1 MVNEYQLKQEICE
14 IGRRIYAKGF
24 AAANDGNI
32 TVRIND
38 KEVLCTPTMVSK
50 GFLKPD
56 DICKV
61 DMQGNQV
68 EGRRKRT
75 SEILLHL
82 ELFKD
87 DPTMNAVVHCHPPHA
102 TAFSIAGEQI
112 PTCVLPE
119 VEIFLGVVPTAVYE
133 NPGGQAFADTIRP
146 FVGKANTVVLKN
158 HGTISWG
165 RDLQEAYFR
174 TEILDAYCRMLYIAK
189 GLGRVERIS
198 EGHVEGLLE
207 LKEKLGYEGD
217 PRRLENAD
225 LCVNTEFGRGYQN
238 GGPAGA
244 VTQAAPQQLVVT
256 GTTPQ
261 PPQPAP
267 SAAIVN
273 RTQTGPAPDIEAM
286 VQMITDEVMVALG

>member
-1 MVNEYQLKQEICE
+1 MINEFQLKQEICE
-14 IGRRIYAKGF
+14 IGRRIYAKGY

-32 TVRIND
+32 TVKISDN
-38 KEVLCTPTMVSK
+38 EVLCTPTMVSK

-61 DMQGNQV
+61 DMQGRQL
-68 EGRRKRT
+68 EGRKKRT

-87 DPTMNAVVHCHPPHA
+87 DPTMKAVVHCHPPHA
-102 TAFSIAGEQI
+102 TAFSIAGEEI
-112 PTCVLPE
+112 PTCILPE

-133 NPGGQAFADTIRP
+133 NPGTQAFADTIRP

-165 RDLQEAYFR
+165 RSLQEAYFR
-174 TEILDAYCRMLYIAK
+174 TEILDAYCRMLCIAK
-189 GLGRVERIS
+189 DLGKIERIS

-207 LKEKLGYEGD
+207 LKETLGYTGD

-225 LCVNTEFGRGYQN
+225 LCVNTEFGRGYSN
-238 GGPAGA
+238 GGSAA
-244 VTQAAPQQLVVT
+244 ACATAAPQHVVT

-261 PPQPAP
+261 PPQPVPAAMTTGRPGSAP
-267 SAAIVN
+267 
-273 RTQTGPAPDIEAM
+273 TPDLEAV
-286 VQMITDEVMVALG
+286 VQMITDEVMAALQ

>member
-38 KEVLCTPTMVSK
+38 NEVLCTPTMVSK

-87 DPTMNAVVHCHPPHA
+87 DPTMNAVVHCHPPYA
-102 TAFSIAGEQI
+102 TAFSIAGEPI

-146 FVGKANTVVLKN
+146 FVSKANTVVLKN

-174 TEILDAYCRMLYIAK
+174 TEILDAYCRMLYLAK

-198 EGHVEGLLE
+198 ETHVEGLLS
-207 LKEKLGYEGD
+207 LKEELGYAGD

-244 VTQAAPQQLVVT
+244 CTQTAPQQLVVT

-267 SAAIVN
+267 SAAMVN
-273 RTQTGPAPDIEAM
+273 RTQTGPVPDIEAM
-286 VQMITDEVMVALG
+286 VQMITDEVMAALT

>member
-32 TVRIND
+32 TVRLD
-38 KEVLCTPTMVSK
+38 DGSVLCTPTMMSK

-61 DMQGNQV
+61 DMQGNQL

-82 ELFKD
+82 ELFRE

-102 TAFSIAGEQI
+102 TAFSIAGEDI
-112 PTCVLPE
+112 PTCILPE
-119 VEIFLGVVPTAVYE
+119 VEIFLGIVPTAVYE
-133 NPGGQAFADTIRP
+133 NPGSQAFADTIRP
-146 FVGKANTVVLKN
+146 FIGKANTVVLKN

-165 RDLQEAYFR
+165 RSLQEAYFR
-174 TEILDAYCRMLYIAK
+174 TEIVDAYCRMLYIAK
-189 GLGRVERIS
+189 GLGRVQRIS
-198 EGHVEGLLE
+198 EQHVKGLLD
-207 LKEKLGYEGD
+207 LKETLGYTDD
-217 PRRLENAD
+217 PRASLENAD
-225 LCVNTEFGRGYQN
+225 LCVNTEFGRGYN
-238 GGPAGA
+238 GGASAACGCP
-244 VTQAAPQQLVVT
+244 TQDVVT

-267 SAAIVN
+267 NARPMPPSGAGSTPNV
-273 RTQTGPAPDIEAM
+273 ESL
-286 VQMITDEVMVALG
+286 VQAITDEVMAALG

>member
-1 MVNEYQLKQEICE
+1 MINEYQIKQEICE

-32 TVRIND
+32 TVKIND
-38 KEVLCTPTMVSK
+38 NEVLCTPTMVSK

-61 DMQGNQV
+61 DMRGNQL
-68 EGRRKRT
+68 EGRKKRT

-87 DPTMNAVVHCHPPHA
+87 DPTMMAVVHCHPPHA
-102 TAFSIAGEQI
+102 TAFSIAGEDI
-112 PTCVLPE
+112 PSCVLPE
-119 VEIFLGVVPTAVYE
+119 VEIFLGIVPTAVYE
-133 NPGGQAFADTIRP
+133 NPGCQEFADTIRP

-165 RDLQEAYFR
+165 RTLEEAYFR

-189 GLGRVERIS
+189 GLGRVQRIDES
-198 EGHVEGLLE
+198 HVKGLLE
-207 LKEKLGYEGD
+207 LKEQLGYEGD
-217 PRRLENAD
+217 PRKMQNAD
-225 LCVNTEFGRGYQN
+225 LCVNTEFGRGYN
-238 GGPAGA
+238 GGSNGGRSSVPT
-244 VTQAAPQQLVVT
+244 TQHVVT
-256 GTTPQ
+256 GTTAQ

-267 SAAIVN
+267 AATTRPSAGGSA
-273 RTQTGPAPDIEAM
+273 PANLEALIKT
-286 VQMITDEVMVALG
+286 VTDEVMAVLK

>member
-32 TVRIND
+32 TVKLND
-38 KEVLCTPTMVSK
+38 REVLCTPTMESK

-61 DMQGNQV
+61 DMQGNQI
-68 EGRRKRT
+68 EGRKKRT

-87 DPTMNAVVHCHPPHA
+87 DPTMVAVVHCHPPYA
-102 TAFSIAGEQI
+102 TAFSIAGEDI

-119 VEIFLGVVPTAVYE
+119 VEIFLGIVPTAIYE
-133 NPGGQAFADTIRP
+133 NPGGQEFAETIRP

-165 RDLQEAYFR
+165 RSLKEAYFR
-174 TEILDAYCRMLYIAK
+174 TEILDAYCRMLYLAK
-189 GLGRVERIS
+189 GLGRVQRIS
-198 EGHVEGLLE
+198 TEHVEGLLD
-207 LKEKLGYEGD
+207 LKETLGFTDD
-217 PRRLENAD
+217 PRRMENAD
-225 LCVNTEFGRGYQN
+225 LCVNTDFGRGYQN
-238 GGPAGA
+238 GG
-244 VTQAAPQQLVVT
+244 AAPSYPANAPAAVVT

-261 PPQPAP
+261 PPEPLP
-267 SAAIVN
+267 T
-273 RTQTGPAPDIEAM
+273 RTPTGSGGTNPMADLEAM
-286 VQMITDEVMVALG
+286 VQTITDEVMGTLS

>member
-1 MVNEYQLKQEICE
+1 MVNEYQLKQEICD

-32 TVRIND
+32 TVKLND
-38 KEVLCTPTMVSK
+38 REVLCTPTMESK

-61 DMQGNQV
+61 DMAGNQI
-68 EGRRKRT
+68 EGRKKRT

-87 DPTMNAVVHCHPPHA
+87 DPTMAAVVHCHPPYA
-102 TAFSIAGEQI
+102 TAFSIAGEDI
-112 PTCVLPE
+112 PTCILPE

-133 NPGGQAFADTIRP
+133 NPGGQEFAETIRP

-165 RDLQEAYFR
+165 RSLKEAYFR
-174 TEILDAYCRMLYIAK
+174 TEILDAYCRMLYLAK
-189 GLGRVERIS
+189 GLGRVQRIS
-198 EGHVEGLLE
+198 TEHVEGLLD
-207 LKEKLGYEGD
+207 LKETLGFTGD
-217 PRRLENAD
+217 PRRMENAD
-225 LCVNTEFGRGYQN
+225 LCMNTEFGRGYQN
-238 GGPAGA
+238 GGSATSCGTNAPPA
-244 VTQAAPQQLVVT
+244 VVT

-261 PPQPAP
+261 PPEPLPVPTP
-267 SAAIVN
+267 SGVAGANPI
-273 RTQTGPAPDIEAM
+273 ADLEAM
-286 VQMITDEVMVALG
+286 VQTITDEVMTTLS